1 MTDIPHEVG
10 ASRAP
15 NEKTFETMTQTPRK
29 ARLEIRQAKVSDVRA
44 IADLVRRAYDDLPA
58 YTHGEIRG
66 QLNNYPE
73 GCFVAKLDGKL
84 VGYCASIRL
93 SEKLAFSDHSWDEIT
108 GNGFGSRHN
117 AKGEWLYG
125 YEMCVD
131 PKVRGT
137 RIGRRL
143 YEERRALA
151 ERLDLTGIVFGGRMP
166 NLRRHWRKVEGPQD
180 YLDKVIDSKIHDPVL
195 RFQLANGFEPQGI
208 LEKYLPEDKR
218 SKAFAVRMVWRN
230 PYVDTDAPPKHR
242 IPRDVEGVRI
252 ATCQLQARAVS
263 GFDEFM
269 KHIKY
274 FVDVASDYDSDFI
287 VFPELFT
294 LMLLSAEEKEL
305 TPMEAIEALSRYT
318 PRIRTALSELAL
330 NYNINIIG
338 GSHPTRLDDG
348 DIHNIAYVC
357 LRDGSIHA
365 QEKIHPTP
373 NEAYWWN
380 IKGGDSIDAIPTD
393 CGPIGVMICY
403 DSEFPELARRLV
415 DEGARIIFI
424 PFCTDSRQGY
434 MRVRYCAQARAIEN
448 QCFTVMSGNV
458 GNLPNVA
465 NMDIQYAQSCI
476 LTPCD
481 FPFARDGIAAEASE
495 NVETLTISDVNL
507 ADLSWARAEGTVQN
521 LADRRF
527 DLYQIKWDKR
537 VGKVTDQIGKAPK
550 EAASQDTAPT
560 GPPTPGG
567 G

>member
-1 MTDIPHEVG
+1 MTQ
-10 ASRAP
+10 SRA
-15 NEKTFETMTQTPRK
+15 Q
-29 ARLEIRQAKVSDVRA
+29 ARLEVRQAKLSDVRA
-44 IADLVRRAYDDLPA
+44 IADLVRRVYDDMPA

-84 VGYCASIRL
+84 VGYCATMRL
-93 SEKLAFSDHSWDEIT
+93 SKRIALANHSWDEVT

-117 AKGEWLYG
+117 PRGEWLYG

-131 PKVRGT
+131 PKTRGT

-166 NLRRHWRKVEGPQD
+166 GFAKATRRKNNRAETPEEYLDLVVEG
-180 YLDKVIDSKIHDPVL
+180 KVQDPVL
-195 RFQLANGFEPQGI
+195 RFQLANGFEPDGV
-208 LEKYLPEDKR
+208 LHNYLPEDKH
-218 SKAFAVRMVWRN
+218 SKSNAVRMVWRN
-230 PYVDTDAPPKHR
+230 PYVDGNTPKKDR
-242 IPRDVEGVRI
+242 IPRDVESVRI
-252 ATCQLQARAVS
+252 ATCQLQARAVAD
-263 GFDEFM
+263 FDEFM
-269 KHIKY
+269 KQIEY
-274 FVDVASDYDSDFI
+274 FVDVAADYEADFI
-287 VFPELFT
+287 AFPELFT
-294 LMLLSAEEKEL
+294 LMLLSAEEQEL
-305 TPMEAIEALSRYT
+305 NPQESIEALSRYT
-318 PRIRTALSELAL
+318 PRIRKALSEMAL
-330 NYNINIIG
+330 SFNINIIG
-338 GSHPTRLDDG
+338 GSHPTRMDDG
-348 DIHNIAYVC
+348 DIHNVAHVC
-357 LRDGSIHA
+357 LRDGSIHT

-373 NEAYWWN
+373 NEDYWWN
-380 IKGGDSIDAIPTD
+380 IKGGDSIDAIQTD
-393 CGPIGVMICY
+393 CGPIGVLICY

-415 DEGARIIFI
+415 DEGARIIFV

-448 QCFTVMSGNV
+448 QCYVVMSGNV

-465 NMDIQYAQSCI
+465 NIDIQYAQSCI

-527 DLYQIKWDKR
+527 DLYRIEWDKR
-537 VGKVTDQIGKAPK
+537 VGQVSTPIG
-550 EAASQDTAPT
+550 EAGEGRTTAP
-560 GPPTPGG
+560 GGRHAPGG

>member
-1 MTDIPHEVG
+1 MPIERKSTGDDPI
-10 ASRAP
+10 ATTA
-15 NEKTFETMTQTPRK
+15 KTK
-29 ARLEIRQAKVSDVRA
+29 ARLEVRQAKLKDVPE
-44 IADLVRRAYDDLPA
+44 IAELVRRAYADLPP
-58 YTHGEIRG
+58 YTLGEIRG
-66 QLNNYPE
+66 QLNNYRE
-73 GCFVAKLDGKL
+73 GCFVAKLDGVI
-84 VGYCASIRL
+84 VGYCASMRL
-93 SEKLAFSDHSWDEIT
+93 KANVAMSDHSWDEVT
-108 GNGFGSRHN
+108 GNGFGSRHDPT
-117 AKGEWLYG
+117 GDWLYG

-131 PKVRGT
+131 PKVRGP

-151 ERLDLTGIVFGGRMP
+151 ERLDLAGIVFGGRMP
-166 NLRRHWRKVEGPQD
+166 NLANAMRRKRNRAEGPED
-180 YLDKVIDSKIHDPVL
+180 YLEKVVDNKIHDPVL

-208 LEKYLPEDKR
+208 LQNYLPEDKR

-230 PYVDTDAPPKHR
+230 PYVDADAPRKHR
-242 IPRDVEGVRI
+242 LPRDVESVRI

-269 KHIKY
+269 RHIEY
-274 FVDVASDYDSDFI
+274 FVDVAADYESDFI
-287 VFPELFT
+287 LFPELFT

-305 TPMEAIEALSRYT
+305 SPMEAIEALSDYT
-318 PRIRTALSELAL
+318 PKIRQKLSELAL
-330 NYNINIIG
+330 NFNINIIG
-338 GSHPTRLDDG
+338 GSHPTRMEDG
-348 DIHNIAYVC
+348 DIHNVAYVC

-393 CGPIGVMICY
+393 CGPIGVLICY

-415 DEGARIIFI
+415 DEGARIIFV

-448 QCFTVMSGNV
+448 QCFTVLSGNV

-507 ADLSWARAEGTVQN
+507 ADLSWARAEGTVRN

-527 DLYQIKWDKR
+527 DLYQIEWDKR
-537 VGKVTDQIGKAPK
+537 VGQISPRIGEAEA
-550 EAASQDTAPT
+550 EAAGQDAAPR
-560 GPPTPGG
+560 GPHTPGG

>member
-1 MTDIPHEVG
+1 MTQ
-10 ASRAP
+10 SRA
-15 NEKTFETMTQTPRK
+15 K
-29 ARLEIRQAKVSDVRA
+29 ARLEVRQAKLSDVRA
-44 IADLVRRAYDDLPA
+44 IADLVRRVYDDMPA

-84 VGYCASIRL
+84 VGYCATMRL
-93 SEKLAFSDHSWDEIT
+93 SKRIALANHSWDEVT

-117 AKGEWLYG
+117 PKGEWLYG

-131 PKVRGT
+131 PKTRGT

-166 NLRRHWRKVEGPQD
+166 GFAKATRRKNNRAETPEE
-180 YLDKVIDSKIHDPVL
+180 YLDLVLEGKVHDPVL
-195 RFQLANGFEPQGI
+195 RFQLANGFEPDGV
-208 LEKYLPEDKR
+208 LHDYLPEDKQ
-218 SKAFAVRMVWRN
+218 SKANAVRMVWRN
-230 PYVDTDAPPKHR
+230 PYVDGNTPKKHR
-242 IPRDVEGVRI
+242 IPRDVESVRI
-252 ATCQLQARAVS
+252 ATCQLQARAVAD
-263 GFDEFM
+263 FDEFM
-269 KHIKY
+269 KQIEY
-274 FVDVASDYDSDFI
+274 FVDVAADYEADFI

-294 LMLLSAEEKEL
+294 LMLLSAEEEEL
-305 TPMEAIEALSRYT
+305 NPQESIEALSRYT
-318 PRIRTALSELAL
+318 PRIRKALSEMAL
-330 NYNINIIG
+330 NFNINIIG
-338 GSHPTRLDDG
+338 GSHPTRMDDG
-348 DIHNIAYVC
+348 DIHNVAHVC
-357 LRDGSIHA
+357 LRDGSIHT

-373 NEAYWWN
+373 NEDYWWN
-380 IKGGDSIDAIPTD
+380 IKGGDSIDAIQTD
-393 CGPIGVMICY
+393 CGPIGVLICY

-415 DEGARIIFI
+415 DEGARIIFV

-448 QCFTVMSGNV
+448 QCYVVMSGNV

-527 DLYQIKWDKR
+527 DLYRIEWDKR
-537 VGKVTDQIGKAPK
+537 VGQVSTPIG
-550 EAASQDTAPT
+550 EAGEGRTTAP
-560 GPPTPGG
+560 GGRHAPGG

>member
-1 MTDIPHEVG
+1 MSTTD
-10 ASRAP
+10 
-15 NEKTFETMTQTPRK
+15 KTK
-29 ARLEIRQAKVSDVRA
+29 ARLEVRQAKLKDVPD
-44 IADLVRRAYDDLPA
+44 IAELVRRAYVDLPP
-58 YTHGEIRG
+58 YKLGEIRG
-66 QLNNYPE
+66 QLNNYRQ
-73 GCFVAKLDGKL
+73 GCFVAKLDGVI
-84 VGYCASIRL
+84 VGYCASMRL
-93 SEKLAFSDHSWDEIT
+93 KANVAMSDHSWDEVT
-108 GNGFGSRHN
+108 GNGFGSRHDPT
-117 AKGEWLYG
+117 GDWLYG

-151 ERLDLTGIVFGGRMP
+151 ERLDLSGIVFGGRMP
-166 NLRRHWRKVEGPQD
+166 NLANAMRRKRNRAEGPED
-180 YLDKVIDSKIHDPVL
+180 YLEKVVDNKIHDPVL

-208 LEKYLPEDKR
+208 LENYLPEDKR

-230 PYVDTDAPPKHR
+230 PYVDADAPRKHR
-242 IPRDVEGVRI
+242 LPRDVESVRI

-269 KHIKY
+269 RHVEY
-274 FVDVASDYDSDFI
+274 FVDVASDYESDFI
-287 VFPELFT
+287 LFPELFT

-305 TPMEAIEALSRYT
+305 SPIEAIEALSEYT
-318 PRIRTALSELAL
+318 PKIRQKLSELAL

-338 GSHPTRLDDG
+338 GSHPTRMDDG
-348 DIHNIAYVC
+348 DIHNVAYVC

-393 CGPIGVMICY
+393 CGPIGVLICY

-415 DEGARIIFI
+415 DEGARIIFV

-448 QCFTVMSGNV
+448 QCFTVLSGNV

-507 ADLSWARAEGTVQN
+507 ADLSWARAEGTVRN

-527 DLYQIKWDKR
+527 DLYQIEWDKR
-537 VGKVTDQIGKAPK
+537 VGQISPRIGEAEA
-550 EAASQDTAPT
+550 EAAGQDAAPR
-560 GPPTPGG
+560 GPHTPGG

>member
-1 MTDIPHEVG
+1 MATR
-10 ASRAP
+10 S
-15 NEKTFETMTQTPRK
+15 K
-29 ARLEIRQAKVSDVRA
+29 ARLEVRQARLKDVRA
-44 IADLVRRAYDDLPA
+44 IGDLVRRAYDDLPA
-58 YTHGEIRG
+58 YTQGEIRG
-66 QLNNYPE
+66 QINNYPD
-73 GCFVAKLDGKL
+73 GCFIAKLDGEL
-84 VGYCASIRL
+84 VGYCASMRL
-93 SEKLAFSDHSWDEIT
+93 SKNVALSDHTWDEVT

-117 AKGEWLYG
+117 PKGDWLYG
-125 YEMCVD
+125 YELCVD
-131 PKVRGT
+131 PAVRGT

-166 NLRRHWRKVEGPQD
+166 GYARARRRKRNRAETPD
-180 YLDKVIDSKIHDPVL
+180 EYLELILASKVHDPVL

-208 LEKYLPEDKR
+208 LRNYLPEDKASR
-218 SKAFAVRMVWRN
+218 GHAVRMVWRN
-230 PYVDTDAPPKHR
+230 PYVDGDAPPKHR
-242 IPRDVEGVRI
+242 LPRDVESVRI

-269 KHIKY
+269 GQVRY
-274 FVDVASDYDSDFI
+274 FVDVAADYEADFI

-294 LMLLSAEEKEL
+294 LMLLSAEEDEL
-305 TPMEAIEALSRYT
+305 SPLEAIECLSDYT
-318 PRIRTALSELAL
+318 PRIRQALSEMAL
-330 NYNINIIG
+330 SYNINIIG
-338 GSHPTRLDDG
+338 GSHPTRLPDG

-357 LRDGSIHA
+357 LRDGSVHS

-380 IKGGDSIDAIPTD
+380 IRGGDSIDAIPTD
-393 CGPIGVMICY
+393 CGPIGVLICY

-415 DEGARIIFI
+415 DEGARIIFV

-434 MRVRYCAQARAIEN
+434 MRVRYCAAARAIEN
-448 QCFTVMSGNV
+448 QCYVVLSGNV

-527 DLYQIKWDKR
+527 DLYRIEWDKR
-537 VGKVTDQIGKAPK
+537 VGNIAHPLGEDHDSDATRPIGPH
-550 EAASQDTAPT
+550 S
-560 GPPTPGG
+560 PGG

>member
-1 MTDIPHEVG
+1 MPIERKHTGDDPI
-10 ASRAP
+10 ATTA
-15 NEKTFETMTQTPRK
+15 KTK
-29 ARLEIRQAKVSDVRA
+29 ARLEVRQAKLKDVPE
-44 IADLVRRAYDDLPA
+44 IAELVRRAYADLPP
-58 YTHGEIRG
+58 YTLGEIRG
-66 QLNNYPE
+66 QLNNYRE
-73 GCFVAKLDGKL
+73 GCFVAKLDGVI
-84 VGYCASIRL
+84 VGYCASMRL
-93 SEKLAFSDHSWDEIT
+93 KANVAMSDHSWDEVT
-108 GNGFGSRHN
+108 GNGFGSRHDPT
-117 AKGEWLYG
+117 GDWLYG

-137 RIGRRL
+137 RIGSRL

-151 ERLDLTGIVFGGRMP
+151 ERLDLAGIVFGGRMP
-166 NLRRHWRKVEGPQD
+166 NLANAMRRKRNRAEGPED
-180 YLDKVIDSKIHDPVL
+180 YLEKVVDNKIHDPVL

-208 LEKYLPEDKR
+208 LQNYLPEDKR

-230 PYVDTDAPPKHR
+230 PYVDADAPRKHR
-242 IPRDVEGVRI
+242 LPRDVESVRI

-269 KHIKY
+269 RHIEY
-274 FVDVASDYDSDFI
+274 FVDVAADYESDFI
-287 VFPELFT
+287 LFPELFT

-305 TPMEAIEALSRYT
+305 SPMEAIEALSDYT
-318 PRIRTALSELAL
+318 PKIRQKLSELAL
-330 NYNINIIG
+330 NFNINIIG
-338 GSHPTRLDDG
+338 GSHPTRMEDG
-348 DIHNIAYVC
+348 DIHNVAYVC

-393 CGPIGVMICY
+393 CGPIGVLICY

-415 DEGARIIFI
+415 DEGARIIFV

-448 QCFTVMSGNV
+448 QCFTVLSGNV

-507 ADLSWARAEGTVQN
+507 ADLSWARAEGTVRN

-527 DLYQIKWDKR
+527 DLYQIEWDKR
-537 VGKVTDQIGKAPK
+537 VGQVSPRIGEAES
-550 EAASQDTAPT
+550 EAAGQDSKPM
-560 GPPTPGG
+560 GPHTPGG